1 MALCDSLE
9 IRLVYAVSSQR
20 GAAPRARYSRRVM
33 HHSVIRALSPRS
45 ARSVVP
51 AAATVEYVS
60 AGLLPSGG
68 TISFGPVTRENL
80 TGTTLAGY
88 VLHDMVGEGG
98 TAVVYRAEHP
108 VHGIAAVKVLKEK
121 LRNDRTAVARFL
133 REATYGTRVSHP
145 NVVRTIEV
153 GEAGPGVHFLAI
165 EWALGELLEKY
176 AKQHVPLPPEEVGE
190 IIAQIADAVYAVHS
204 AGIIHRDL
212 KPDNI
217 MYDPLSKR
225 AKLLD
230 FGIAAQSDQAAEERL
245 TRAGFFVG
253 TLMYVAPEAL
263 SGQLVTS
270 AADQY
275 SLATIA
281 YYLLSGCLPYIG
293 KSQREMF
300 AQLLSQPPIPLSSAR
315 KGWSVPAGVEEVIMR
330 GLSRNP
336 SDRYPDVVTFATAL
350 HGAIHA
356 PVSVQR
362 ETLFS
367 RMKSLIKKS
376 DRS

>member
-1 MALCDSLE
+1 
-9 IRLVYAVSSQR
+9 VS
-20 GAAPRARYSRRVM
+20 
-33 HHSVIRALSPRS
+33 
-45 ARSVVP
+45 
-51 AAATVEYVS
+51 
-60 AGLLPSGG
+60 
-68 TISFGPVTRENL
+68 RENL

-88 VLHDMVGEGG
+88 LLQDMVGEGG

-108 VHGIAAVKVLKEK
+108 THGIAAVKVLKEK
-121 LRNDRTAVARFL
+121 LRSDKTAVARFL
-133 REATYGTRVSHP
+133 REATYGTRVTHP
-145 NVVRTIEV
+145 NVVRTIEI

-165 EWALGELLEKY
+165 DWALGELLEKY

-190 IIAQIADAVYAVHS
+190 IIGQIADAVYAVHS

-217 MYDPLSKR
+217 MYDPVSKK

-230 FGIAAQSDQAAEERL
+230 FGIAAQSDQAPEERL

-281 YYLLSGCLPYIG
+281 YYLLSGCLPYAG

-300 AQLLSQPPIPLSSAR
+300 SQLLSQPPIPLNSAR
-315 KGWSVPAGVEEVIMR
+315 KGSSVSASVEAVVMKA
-330 GLSRNP
+330 LSRNP
-336 SDRYPDVVTFATAL
+336 SDRYPDVVSFAGSL
-350 HGAIHA
+350 RSCIHA
-356 PVSVQR
+356 PIPEAARGS
-362 ETLFS
+362 LFS
-367 RMKSLIKKS
+367 RMKSLMKR
-376 DRS
+376 DHG